1 MATTRMSDIG
11 NLMLAGSTAIFEKNV
26 KIPAK
31 QYWPEICQSVQEE
44 KQVGNYDTLGNL
56 TPAAKHVEE
65 SAGAY
70 DKFEYNNRTN
80 ITNYVW
86 EKKVKVTLEAS
97 LFDQYGVVEK
107 LFGAPLI
114 KTLRDLKE
122 HNVAG
127 VYNAMFT
134 ATGADGVYLASAT
147 HPLLNSSKVN
157 NNLMTGALSTE
168 NIKKMQ
174 NMFNSIYDQ
183 AGEKHGTRATHLLV
197 HEDKQFEVYE
207 LLQSSLMAWEMS
219 NTTNS
224 LEMNGKL
231 KVVLNPHLTID
242 ATTGVAPWFML
253 DRSLDKAGV
262 IMQTNKGMTLRNWL
276 EDDDL
281 TLRGIAYEVYGV
293 GQVTPGYGVCASSG
307 A

>member
-1 MATTRMSDIG
+1 MSDIG

-26 KIPAK
+26 KVPAK
-31 QYWPEICQSVQEE
+31 EYWREIAQTVQED

-56 TPAAKHVEE
+56 TPGAKHEEE

-86 EKKVKVTLEAS
+86 EKKVKVSLEAKI
-97 LFDQYGVVEK
+97 FDQYGVVEK
-107 LFGAPLI
+107 LFGAPLV

-134 ATGADGVYLASAT
+134 ATGADGVYYASAT

-157 NNLMTGALSTE
+157 NNLMTGALSTD

-183 AGEKHGTRATHLLV
+183 AGERHGTRATHLLV
-197 HEDKQFEVYE
+197 NEDKQFEVFE

-231 KVVLNPHLTID
+231 KVILNPHLTIASSGTD
-242 ATTGVAPWFML
+242 PVAPWFML

-262 IMQTNKGMTLRNWL
+262 IMQTNQGMALRNWL

-293 GQVTPGYGVCASSG
+293 GQTTPGFGVCASTG